1 LLKTIDITRGRDS
14 FATVA
19 ATIEATIHI
28 IGIDSDLFFTAN
40 ENRATYE
47 ELKKHK
53 KNISYQEIVS
63 IHGHDAFLI
72 EYQQLHNLL
81 ATIF

>member
-1 LLKTIDITRGRDS
+1 MVQELGKIQGKNNNKI
-14 FATVA
+14 
-19 ATIEATIHI
+19 
-28 IGIDSDLFFTAN
+28 
-40 ENRATYE
+40 TYE

-53 KNISYQEIVS
+53 ENISYQEIVS

-81 ATIF
+81 APIF